1 MTIPKDIFG
10 SPESTFTAKK
20 RLGNEL
26 SRLSQIT
33 DGKWK
38 VMSDYIKP

>member
-1 MTIPKDIFG
+1 VIPGDIFG
-10 SPESTFTAKK
+10 GPEMRFGPRK

-33 DGKWK
+33 DGRWK
-38 VMSDYIKP
+38 VVSDYSN